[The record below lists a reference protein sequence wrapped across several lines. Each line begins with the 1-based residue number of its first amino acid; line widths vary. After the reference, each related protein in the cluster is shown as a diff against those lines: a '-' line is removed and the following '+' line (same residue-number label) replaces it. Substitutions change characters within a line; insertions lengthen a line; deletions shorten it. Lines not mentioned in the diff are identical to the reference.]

1 MLNETRCSVDP
12 SMISAVGQDN
22 TIESAREI
30 VQILMR
36 GYSGSLAVRLWDRSL
51 AAGSEAALCTLHI
64 RSASILKPLISGR
77 DMIALVD
84 DFLAGRIELEGDIES
99 LFDASQ
105 HFENLS
111 LTPAEKLRLL
121 RLALHLPGSLLRLPS
136 RSSRSGNNR
145 SSISHHYDVGNA
157 FYKLW
162 LDSEMVY
169 SCAYFADADQSL
181 ARAQQDKLDYLC
193 RKLQLKPGQV
203 LLDIGCGWGGLACW
217 AARHYG
223 VSVHGITLSEQ
234 QWQFANEKIDREGL
248 SGRVKI
254 ELRDFRE
261 LDGSACYD
269 RIVSVGMFEHIG
281 VANFPAYFGR
291 IRRLLRPGGI
301 FLNHGITNDRRW
313 EKTPLT
319 RFINHYIFPDGEL
332 TRISDVLDA
341 MEQARFEVVD
351 VEGLRR
357 HYAMTLRH
365 WVKALEHRASEAK
378 ASVGEATYQL
388 WRLYMSGCAH
398 YFDEGSLGI
407 YQVVGVR
414 QKDRHYHQPLRRDY
428 LYHPQSVLDSGSNL

>member
-1 MLNETRCSVDP
+1 MLNEIRCSVDP
-12 SMISAVGQDN
+12 SVLSTASQDN
-22 TIESAREI
+22 TIESAREV

-36 GYSGSLAVRLWDRSL
+36 GYSGPLAVRLWDRSL

-64 RSASILKPLISGR
+64 RSASILKPLIIGR
-77 DMIALVD
+77 DIIVLVE
-84 DFLAGRIELEGDIES
+84 DFLAGRIELEGDLES
-99 LFDASQ
+99 LFDATR
-105 HFENLS
+105 HFECLS
-111 LTPAEKLRLL
+111 LSPAEKLHLF
-121 RLALHLPGSLLRLPS
+121 RLALQLPGSFLRLPTRGS
-136 RSSRSGNNR
+136 RSANNR
-145 SSISHHYDVGNA
+145 SAIRHHYDVGNA

-169 SCAYFADADQSL
+169 SCAYFADSDQPL
-181 ARAQQDKLDYLC
+181 AQAQQDKLDYLC

-217 AARHYG
+217 AAGHYG

-234 QWQFANEKIDREGL
+234 QWLFANEKIDREGL
-248 SGRVKI
+248 SDRVKI

-261 LDGSACYD
+261 LDSSACYD

-281 VANFPAYFGR
+281 VANFPAYFAR

-398 YFDEGSLGI
+398 YFDQGSLGI

-414 QKDRHYHQPLRRDY
+414 QQDRHYHQPLRRDY
-428 LYHPQSVLDSGSNL
+428 LYHPQRALDSGSNL

>member
-12 SMISAVGQDN
+12 SVISTVGQDN

-51 AAGSEAALCTLHI
+51 AAGSEQALCTLHI

-77 DMIALVD
+77 DMIALVE
-84 DFLAGRIELEGDIES
+84 DFLSGRIELEGDIES
-99 LFDASQ
+99 LFDASR

-111 LTPAEKLRLL
+111 LKPAEKLRLL
-121 RLALHLPGSLLRLPS
+121 QLALHLPGSLLHLTSRGS
-136 RSSRSGNNR
+136 RSANSRSA
-145 SSISHHYDVGNA
+145 ISHHYDVGNA

-162 LDSEMVY
+162 LDPEMVY
-169 SCAYFADADQSL
+169 SCAYFSSADQSL

-234 QWQFANEKIDREGL
+234 QRQFANEKISREGL
-248 SGRVKI
+248 SDRVKI
-254 ELRDFRE
+254 ELRDYRE
-261 LDGSACYD
+261 LDSGVCYD

-291 IRRLLRPGGI
+291 IRRLLRPGGV

-365 WVKALEHRASEAK
+365 WVKALEHRAAEAK

-388 WRLYMSGCAH
+388 WRIYMSGCAH

-428 LYHPQSVLDSGSNL
+428 LYHPHRALDARE

>member
-281 VANFPAYFGR
+281 VANFPAY
-291 IRRLLRPGGI
+291 
-301 FLNHGITNDRRW
+301 
-313 EKTPLT
+313 
-319 RFINHYIFPDGEL
+319 
-332 TRISDVLDA
+332 
-341 MEQARFEVVD
+341 
-351 VEGLRR
+351 
-357 HYAMTLRH
+357 
-365 WVKALEHRASEAK
+365 
-378 ASVGEATYQL
+378 
-388 WRLYMSGCAH
+388 
-398 YFDEGSLGI
+398 
-407 YQVVGVR
+407 
-414 QKDRHYHQPLRRDY
+414 
-428 LYHPQSVLDSGSNL
+428 